1 MGRRTIMAEWSSGSL
16 PGSCPGG
23 HRFKSC
29 LRNLAWQFNGENIM
43 SGCHASCDTDSN
55 NSFFDGNE
63 EMMVRFHP
71 TQLIRCL
78 KAKVTRD
85 LMIRG

>member
-1 MGRRTIMAEWSSGSL
+1 
-16 PGSCPGG
+16 
-23 HRFKSC
+23 
-29 LRNLAWQFNGENIM
+29 M

-85 LMIRG
+85 LMIRS